1 MPKQTDDATI
11 ADEAPWSNEL
21 TSYDEAQLLTYLRL
35 LDASSEGASTDEM
48 AKIILGIDPA
58 TEPERAKRA
67 VDSHLRRARWMTE
80 AGYQHLLQ
88 H

>member
-1 MPKQTDDATI
+1 MSKQTDDATI

-21 TSYDEAQLLTYLRL
+21 TSYDEAHLLTYLRL
-35 LDASSEGASTDEM
+35 LDASSEGASTGEM
-48 AKIILGIDPA
+48 AEIILGIDPA
-58 TEPERAKRA
+58 TEPERAERA
-67 VDSHLRRARWMTE
+67 VASHLRRARWMTE